1 MVSKFIV
8 QHNVSI
14 LVADHLGQLFKHI
27 FPDSQIACSYA
38 CAKTKTFCIIN
49 KAFQPYYHKQ
59 IIGYCKSHSFTVGHD
74 GSNDTGVQKMNPIAV
89 RIFDTNR
96 SNTNDAFS
104 IYIGLSVEDVCV
116 GCYYWFDRS
125 TEREGNLSEYF
136 HFCNEEYQAVLKH
149 LSVRWL
155 SLEKCAVKVL
165 RKFPSLKSCFL
176 SAHFSDGRFERLN

>member
-14 LVADHLGQLFKHI
+14 LVADHLGQLFKNI

-38 CAKTKTFCIIN
+38 CAKSKTFCIIN

-59 IIGYCKSHSFTVGHD
+59 IIGCCKSHSFTVGHD

-104 IYIGLSVEDVCV
+104 IYIGLSVEDACV
-116 GCYYWFDRS
+116 DCYYWFEKS
-125 TEREGNLSEYF
+125 TKHEGNLFEYF
-136 HFCNEEYQAVLKH
+136 DFCDQEYQAVLKH

-176 SAHFSDGRFERLN
+176 SAHFSDGRFQRLN